1 MKELYQQ
8 PQSEILGVRF
18 EGALCVSGEPG
29 ERFTDDNTYEG
40 GDM

>member
-8 PQSEILGVRF
+8 PQSEILGVKF

-29 ERFTDDNTYEG
+29 DPFTNDNTYEG